1 MNTKNLTCIEC
12 PMGCSIDVETEGD
25 KVVSVKGNTCPRGK
39 LYAENEIVCP
49 RRVITSTVRA
59 KNGVMIP
66 VKTNAPV
73 KKSEIFE
80 VMKKINAVHPAL
92 PVHIGD
98 VLLKNITE
106 NIDLVATGN
115 FEKK

>member
-1 MNTKNLTCIEC
+1 
-12 PMGCSIDVETEGD
+12 MGCSIEVETEGD

-39 LYAENEIVCP
+39 LYAENEVICP

-73 KKSEIFE
+73 KKSEMFE
-80 VMKKINAVHPAL
+80 VMKKIDAVHPEL
-92 PVHIGD
+92 PVRIGD
-98 VLLKNITE
+98 ILLKKITE
-106 NIDLVATGN
+106 NIDLIATGN

>member
-1 MNTKNLTCIEC
+1 MITKNLTCIEC
-12 PMGCSIDVETEGD
+12 PMGCFIEVETEGD
-25 KVVSVKGNTCPRGK
+25 QVLSVKGNGCPRGK
-39 LYAENEIVCP
+39 LYAENEVVCP
-49 RRVITSTVRA
+49 RRVVTSTVRA
-59 KNGVMIP
+59 KNGAMIP

-80 VMKKINAVHPAL
+80 VMRKINAVHPEL

-106 NIDLVATGN
+106 NIHLVATGN
-115 FEKK
+115 FEEK